1 MTTMFISYLTANITW
16 LFQKPRLLPL
26 LLVFVLPLA
35 LATSY
40 DLQLFTTSAEGF
52 SEYFQSPNG
61 TRIGMS
67 FQNAVYTSKGGERI
81 GTNQGYSMW
90 FPSDPFMMEHN
101 AANMTGVSVE
111 ALFKMPTRTFFLMD
125 GTITTVNEAIVGA
138 TGAYSSFT
146 GGNMFENATG
156 SDPYEA
162 DLYFVRPSSTSSGVY
177 HYLSAGSVASSLILW
192 VTAAVFRF

>member
-1 MTTMFISYLTANITW
+1 MTTMFISYKLNIIR
-16 LFQKPRLLPL
+16 LFQKLRLPL
-26 LLVFVLPLA
+26 LLVFFLPLA
-35 LATSY
+35 IGY

-52 SEYFQSPNG
+52 SEYFQSSNG

-67 FQNAVYTSKGGERI
+67 FQNAVYTAKGGERI
-81 GTNQGYSMW
+81 GTNQGYSFW
-90 FPSDPFMMEHN
+90 FAEDPFMMEH
-101 AANMTGVSVE
+101 AANITMTGESVE

-162 DLYFVRPSSTSSGVY
+162 DLYFVRPSFTSSGGY
-177 HYLSAGSVASSLILW
+177 YLSAGSAAASSLILW
-192 VTAAVFRF
+192 VTAAVFGF